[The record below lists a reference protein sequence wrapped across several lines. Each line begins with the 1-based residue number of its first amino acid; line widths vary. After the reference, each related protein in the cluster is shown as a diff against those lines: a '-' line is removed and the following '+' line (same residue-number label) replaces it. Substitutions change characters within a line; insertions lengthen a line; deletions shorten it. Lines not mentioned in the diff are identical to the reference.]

1 MKNTLQGRL
10 ETMGNKLITVVYQDC
25 PLCGDRG
32 KEVKKIVAEKGIRLR
47 KVTFASDE
55 GRQLINEAVFNHGIK
70 KMPFYTD
77 GVRFT
82 STIAEIIAKPVEKS
96 VEVEKPKKIKRT
108 KKASKK

>member
-1 MKNTLQGRL
+1 
-10 ETMGNKLITVVYQDC
+10 MGNKLITVVYQDC

-32 KEVKKIVAEKGIRLR
+32 REVKKIIAEKGIRLR

-55 GRQLINEAVFNHGIK
+55 GRKLINEAVFNHGIK
-70 KMPFYTD
+70 SMPFYTD

-82 STIAEIIAKPVEKS
+82 TTIAEIIAKPVEKS
-96 VEVEKPKKIKRT
+96 VEVEKPKKTKRT

>member
-1 MKNTLQGRL
+1 MANQ
-10 ETMGNKLITVVYQDC
+10 LITVVYQDC

-32 KEVKKIVAEKGIRLR
+32 REVKKIIAEKGIRLR

-55 GRQLINEAVFNHGIK
+55 GRQLIYEAVFNHGIK

-96 VEVEKPKKIKRT
+96 VKVEKPKKTKRT

>member
-1 MKNTLQGRL
+1 MANQ
-10 ETMGNKLITVVYQDC
+10 LITVVYQDC

-32 KEVKKIVAEKGIRLR
+32 REVKKIVAEKGIRLR

-55 GRQLINEAVFNHGIK
+55 GRQLIYEAVFNHGIK

-77 GVRFT
+77 GERFT
-82 STIAEIIAKPVEKS
+82 TTIAEIIAKPVEKS
-96 VEVEKPKKIKRT
+96 VEVEKPKKTKRT

>member
-1 MKNTLQGRL
+1 
-10 ETMGNKLITVVYQDC
+10 MGNKLITVVYQDC

-32 KEVKKIVAEKGIRLR
+32 RKVKKIVAEKGIRLR

-82 STIAEIIAKPVEKS
+82 NTIAEIIAKPVEKS
-96 VEVEKPKKIKRT
+96 VEVEKSNKTKRT

>member
-1 MKNTLQGRL
+1 
-10 ETMGNKLITVVYQDC
+10 MGNKLITVVYQDC

-32 KEVKKIVAEKGIRLR
+32 REVKKIVAEKGIRLR

-55 GRQLINEAVFNHGIK
+55 GRKLINEAVFNHGIK
-70 KMPFYTD
+70 SMPFYTD

-96 VEVEKPKKIKRT
+96 VEVEKPKKTKRT

>member
-1 MKNTLQGRL
+1 
-10 ETMGNKLITVVYQDC
+10 MGNKLITVVYQDC

-32 KEVKKIVAEKGIRLR
+32 REVKKIVAEKGIRLR

-70 KMPFYTD
+70 SMPFYTD

-82 STIAEIIAKPVEKS
+82 TTIAEIIAKPVEKS
-96 VEVEKPKKIKRT
+96 VEVEKPKKTKRT

>member
-1 MKNTLQGRL
+1 
-10 ETMGNKLITVVYQDC
+10 MGNKLITVVYQDC

-32 KEVKKIVAEKGIRLR
+32 REVKKIVAEKGIRLR

-82 STIAEIIAKPVEKS
+82 STIAEIIAKPVEKPS
-96 VEVEKPKKIKRT
+96 EVVENPKKTKKT

>member
-1 MKNTLQGRL
+1 MANQ
-10 ETMGNKLITVVYQDC
+10 LITVVYQDC

-32 KEVKKIVAEKGIRLR
+32 REVKKIVAEKGIRLR
-47 KVTFASDE
+47 KVTFASDD
-55 GRQLINEAVFNHGIK
+55 GRKLINEAVFNHGIK

-82 STIAEIIAKPVEKS
+82 TTIAEIIAKPVEKS
-96 VEVEKPKKIKRT
+96 VEVEKPKKTKRT

>member
-1 MKNTLQGRL
+1 
-10 ETMGNKLITVVYQDC
+10 MGNKLITVVYQDC

-32 KEVKKIVAEKGIRLR
+32 REVKKIVAEKGIRLR

-55 GRQLINEAVFNHGIK
+55 GRKLINEAVFNHGIK

-82 STIAEIIAKPVEKS
+82 TTIAEIIAKPVEKS
-96 VEVEKPKKIKRT
+96 VEVEKPKKTKRT

>member
-1 MKNTLQGRL
+1 
-10 ETMGNKLITVVYQDC
+10 MGNKLITVVYQDC

-32 KEVKKIVAEKGIRLR
+32 REVKKIVAEKGIRLR

-55 GRQLINEAVFNHGIK
+55 GRQLIYEAVFNHGIK

-82 STIAEIIAKPVEKS
+82 TTIAEIIAKPVEKS
-96 VEVEKPKKIKRT
+96 VEVEKPKKTKRT
-108 KKASKK
+108 EKASKK